1 MNISYIEPPRSKK
14 KSTVKCPLCHK
25 FFDVNIIRGHYKQ
38 CMIIYQKYKRVQKI
52 IKFNRTEEIDR
63 KNRIFKQQQTHEYK
77 LGMIKKNKE
86 LEKKEYY
93 DYLRKEYIKE
103 KEIQLKNQQKQHFTQ
118 EKQEFKQVKQEFKP
132 VKQHFKPVK
141 QEFKP
146 VKQNFTQKK
155 QEYQNKSRELA
166 IRTFPQ
172 TLYQLYTRTEINNK
186 YTEYYNN
193 YLNNKNVVLVG
204 PASSIINTNSGDI
217 INSFDIIVRLNK
229 SLPLSTKMMKD
240 IGNRTDILYNSLN
253 RYDHPGENI
262 LNEKFFI
269 NNKLKFLC
277 SSYPNITPFSHDIKD
292 YLNNSRAKLPFRI
305 VSEKLYHNI
314 KNSIKTRPNTG
325 IMTILDLLQSP
336 IKTLYITGLNF
347 YKTDYYK
354 TYTKQQR
361 TNRGALVSYNSS
373 NMIHNQSPQINL
385 LRHLALNDKRII
397 LDRTLYR
404 IVYTNYIS
412 FFGKKKQID
421 NDNIFNL
428 KYNPTNNASFIDYF
442 TIKPDKVLFVG
453 LLNNLIDISNYSPDL
468 IITINHENI
477 KNSTNI
483 PVISLTDNK
492 QNNPSYI
499 KSIIKLN
506 NTETESNVGKY
517 KCNKQHYSGIMRIL
531 SNLSIY
537 PNTQNTTELYIL
549 LCMLYYFPNLKIVN
563 TSFQKHSEEYLLCE
577 FIKTIAK

>member
-14 KSTVKCPLCHK
+14 KSTVRCPLCHK
-25 FFDVNIIRGHYKQ
+25 SFDVNIIRGHYKQ
-38 CMIIYQKYKRVQKI
+38 CMIIYQKYKRLQKI

-77 LGMIKKNKE
+77 IGMIKKNKE

-93 DYLRKEYIKE
+93 DYLKKEYVKE
-103 KEIQLKNQQKQHFTQ
+103 KEIQLKNQKKQEFKQVKQHFTQ
-118 EKQEFKQVKQEFKP
+118 EKQES
-132 VKQHFKPVK
+132 
-141 QEFKP
+141 
-146 VKQNFTQKK
+146 QKK
-155 QEYQNKSRELA
+155 RNKSRELA
-166 IRTFPQ
+166 IRTSPQ

-262 LNEKFFI
+262 LNEQFFI

-305 VSEKLYHNI
+305 VSEKSYHNI

-354 TYTKQQR
+354 TYTKKQR
-361 TNRGALVSYNSS
+361 ANRGALVPYNSS

-428 KYNPTNNASFIDYF
+428 KHNPSNNTSFIDYF

-492 QNNPSYI
+492 QYNPSYI

-531 SNLSIY
+531 SDLSIY

-549 LCMLYYFPNLKIVN
+549 LCMLYYFPKLKIVN

-577 FIKTIAK
+577 FIKTITK

>member
-1 MNISYIEPPRSKK
+1 MNISYIERPRSNQ
-14 KSTVKCPLCHK
+14 KSTVKCPLCNNL
-25 FFDVNIIRGHYKQ
+25 FGVNSVRAHYKQ
-38 CMIIYQKYKRVQKI
+38 CMIIYQKYKRGQNV
-52 IKFNRTEEIDR
+52 IKTNKTIEIER

-86 LEKKEYY
+86 HEKKEYY
-93 DYLRKEYIKE
+93 DFLRKEYLKE
-103 KEIQLKNQQKQHFTQ
+103 KEIQLKNKQ
-118 EKQEFKQVKQEFKP
+118 KQEFKQVKQEFK
-132 VKQHFKPVK
+132 QVK
-141 QEFKP
+141 QEFKQ
-146 VKQNFTQKK
+146 VKQHFTQEK
-155 QEYQNKSRELA
+155 QEFNQTHQQKHNKSRELT
-166 IRTFPQ
+166 IREPPQ

-193 YLNNKNVVLVG
+193 YLNNKNIVLVG

-229 SLPLSTKMMKD
+229 SLPLSTQMMKD

-262 LNEKFFI
+262 LNEQFFI

-277 SSYPNITPFSHDIKD
+277 SSYPNITPFSHDIKY

-305 VSEKLYHNI
+305 VSDKLYHNI

-354 TYTKQQR
+354 TYTKKQR
-361 TNRGALVSYNSS
+361 TNRGALVPYNSS
-373 NMIHNQSPQINL
+373 NMVHNQSPQINL
-385 LRHLALNDKRII
+385 LRHIALNDKRII
-397 LDRTLYR
+397 LDRALYR

-412 FFGKKKQID
+412 FFGKKNKID

-428 KYNPTNNASFIDYF
+428 KYIPSNSNNSHFIDYF
-442 TIKPDKVLFVG
+442 ANKQQKVLFVG
-453 LLNNLIDISNYSPDL
+453 LLNNTIDISNYSPDL
-468 IITINHENI
+468 IITINH
-477 KNSTNI
+477 TNI
-483 PVISLTDNK
+483 INPNNTPVISLTDNK
-492 QNNPSYI
+492 QHNPSYI

-506 NTETESNVGKY
+506 NTRTENNVGMY
-517 KCNKQHYSGIMRIL
+517 KCNKQHYSTTMRIL
-531 SNLSIY
+531 SDLSIY
-537 PNTQNTTELYIL
+537 SHPQNTPELYIL
-549 LCMLYYFPNLKIVN
+549 LCILYYFPKLKIVN
-563 TSFQKHSEEYLLCE
+563 TSFQKHTEEYLLCE
-577 FIKTIAK
+577 FIRTISK

>member
-14 KSTVKCPLCHK
+14 KSTVRCPLCHK
-25 FFDVNIIRGHYKQ
+25 SFDVNIIRGHYKQ
-38 CMIIYQKYKRVQKI
+38 CMIIYQKYKRLQKI

-77 LGMIKKNKE
+77 IGMIKKNKE

-93 DYLRKEYIKE
+93 DYLKKEYVKE
-103 KEIQLKNQQKQHFTQ
+103 KEIQLKNQKKQEFKQVKQHFTQ
-118 EKQEFKQVKQEFKP
+118 EKQES
-132 VKQHFKPVK
+132 
-141 QEFKP
+141 
-146 VKQNFTQKK
+146 QKK
-155 QEYQNKSRELA
+155 RNKSRELA
-166 IRTFPQ
+166 IRTSPQ

-262 LNEKFFI
+262 LNEQFFI

-361 TNRGALVSYNSS
+361 ANRGALVPYNSS

-428 KYNPTNNASFIDYF
+428 KYNPTNNTSFIDYF
-442 TIKPDKVLFVG
+442 AIKPDKVLFVG

-492 QNNPSYI
+492 QYNPSYI

-531 SNLSIY
+531 SDLSIY
-537 PNTQNTTELYIL
+537 PNTTELYIL

-577 FIKTIAK
+577 FIKTLAK